1 MTAGTLARRRPA
13 ARLPARLA
21 ALAAFGAGFLAA
33 GGAFSGELGA
43 KANYLL
49 RCSGCHGTTGAGTV
63 EGGIP
68 PFPGFVGPLVADDA
82 GRTYVMHVPGVVGSS
97 LSDAEIAAVLNYI
110 VDAWSDGRPA
120 PFTTAEV
127 VRRRAEPMPD
137 LIAYRRAIVARL
149 ARDGVALADYP
160 WP

>member
-1 MTAGTLARRRPA
+1 MTRRSPA
-13 ARLPARLA
+13 AVPTALA
-21 ALAAFGAGFLAA
+21 ALAAALLASA
-33 GGAFSGELGA
+33 PAPARELGA

-49 RCSGCHGTTGAGTV
+49 RCSGCHGPKGVGTI

-68 PFPGFVGPLVADDA
+68 PFPGFIGPLVADDA

-110 VDAWSDGRPA
+110 VQTWSDGAPA
-120 PFTTAEV
+120 PFTTEEV

-149 ARDGVALADYP
+149 AKDGVTLADYP

>member
-1 MTAGTLARRRPA
+1 MARRPSLSRRWA
-13 ARLPARLA
+13 QA
-21 ALAAFGAGFLAA
+21 ALAAGLCAAPSGPALA
-33 GGAFSGELGA
+33 GELGP

-49 RCSGCHGTTGAGTV
+49 RCSGCHGTKGAGTV

-68 PFPGFVGPLVADDA
+68 PFPGFVGPLVSDDA

-97 LSDAEIAAVLNYI
+97 LSDAEIAAVLNY
-110 VDAWSDGRPA
+110 VVGNWSDGTPA
-120 PFTTAEV
+120 PFTTEEV

-149 ARDGVALADYP
+149 AQRGVTLADYP